1 MSEAKVLFLIKHAFI
16 SIISSGFKSQ
26 IHLLNAIHLSLLQE
40 ETQFIY
46 LPSLVYSSVKD
57 NAVQAIPCCILSAQ
71 KSWAMDPGLSDACT
85 GSLTT
90 RTGSPTGNEINKN
103 SIPRQKVQ
111 QRLGYFSGEMVST
124 EWYVQVKTLM
134 DTVCFLSLY
143 LAVVEMHALPFSL
156 LFYRETRK
164 CNGYSAHLALL
175 NFACTSLHCCR
186 VQG

>member
-1 MSEAKVLFLIKHAFI
+1 MHLFPLFPVGLKVRYIHSMPFICLSYRRKHNLSTCHRLYTVQSKTTLFKLFLAAF
-16 SIISSGFKSQ
+16 FQ
-26 IHLLNAIHLSLLQE
+26 LRNPEL
-40 ETQFIY
+40 
-46 LPSLVYSSVKD
+46 
-57 NAVQAIPCCILSAQ
+57 C
-71 KSWAMDPGLSDACT
+71 GLSDACT